1 MAGLTNMQAMF
12 TKLSLSC
19 GMKKPSV
26 LLSCVR
32 NASKKTG
39 GSSKNR
45 VGRPRGK
52 GRGIKKVDSTEVTRG
67 TIIVR
72 QLGLNFH
79 PGLNVGIG
87 VDRTLYAKEPGTV
100 IMTTE
105 KVNPNW
111 NHKEIK
117 RFYAEYQDDDT
128 PIYKTYFHI
137 LPKPLP
143 NKFKL
148 VEQI

>member
-1 MAGLTNMQAMF
+1 MAGLMNLQTLF

-19 GMKKPSV
+19 GPKSPGGLV
-26 LLSCVR
+26 TCVR
-32 NASKKTG
+32 NASKKSG

-52 GRGIKKVDSTEVTRG
+52 HRGIKKKDLTEVTRG
-67 TIIVR
+67 TILVR
-72 QLGLNFH
+72 QLGLDFH

-87 VDRTLYAKEPGTV
+87 NDRSLFAKEPGTV

-105 KVNPNW
+105 KLNPNW

-117 RFYAEYQDDDT
+117 RFYAEYQDGSI
-128 PIYKTYFHI
+128 PIYKNLFPY
-137 LPKPLP
+137 LAKASA
-143 NKFKL
+143 
-148 VEQI
+148 